1 MRCHTPVV
9 PDRHVHRLRVR
20 YAECD
25 AQGVVFNAHYL
36 TYFDVAL
43 TELWRNAL
51 GSYQAMVDA
60 GADVVVVEATVR
72 YRRPAR
78 FDDAVEVE
86 ARVARFGT
94 TSMGV
99 HFRLTRGG
107 DLLAE
112 GETAYVFVGRD
123 GAKIPVPDWIRD
135 ALAAADRPDAGTTVA
150 ADEVPGIPAGG

>member
-1 MRCHTPVV
+1 M

-36 TYFDVAL
+36 AYFDIGL
-43 TELWRNAL
+43 TELWRAAL

-60 GADVVVVEATVR
+60 GADVAVVQATVR

-78 FDDAVEVE
+78 FDDEVDVE
-86 ARVARFGT
+86 ARVVRFGT

-99 HFRLTRGG
+99 DFRLARDGE
-107 DLLAE
+107 LLAE
-112 GETAYVFVGRD
+112 GEIAYVFVD
-123 GAKIPVPDWIRD
+123 PQGAKIPVPAWIRE
-135 ALAAADRPDAGTTVA
+135 ALA
-150 ADEVPGIPAGG
+150 PA